1 MRAEDRAALVRYR
14 LEKAERTLR
23 QAETLAKAGE
33 WDGTVN
39 RAYYAMFY
47 AAEAL
52 LAHRG
57 LGARRHTGV
66 LVLVDRELVAQGLV
80 APEQAARLREAYR
93 LRQRADYADE
103 APVTADRGQELL
115 AAARSFVAAAV
126 QTIAAAGEV
135 ET

>member
-23 QAETLAKAGE
+23 QAETLAMAGE
-33 WDGTVN
+33 WDGAVN

-52 LAHRG
+52 LAHLG

-93 LRQRADYADE
+93 VRQRADYADE

-126 QTIAAAGEV
+126 HTIAAAGEV